1 MEPKWLFNSFC
12 QRRGGRHAADSA
24 AHCKPSPPH
33 TRRSHDYPNIV
44 SSSSHRRKF
53 EPAPCLRSAYFKP
66 FSSSHL
72 CRSLAVS
79 AGSREPRRQ
88 KPVAPVGVETI
99 CLQQD
104 EPRSSDSEPLSAACR
119 GSLGKKHPT
128 VLFIPLFVLFNN
140 SNNETDI
147 WSGALV
153 FSRRCSLVA
162 SIYSQFYT
170 SLKYIVDWT
179 GALCEGLLLVW
190 RRLLEFLGTASM
202 LCRVKLSG
210 KYCHFQTFLSCAVSS
225 FRVCDDPT
233 RGPGKQLQ
241 PYELSSDWVFSPK
254 VGHFSFFRDTAVQ
267 ILLWSFTVWL
277 QPPWSLWPLK
287 FPH

>member
-1 MEPKWLFNSFC
+1 M
-12 QRRGGRHAADSA
+12 RHAADSA

-33 TRRSHDYPNIV
+33 TRRSHDYPNTV

-53 EPAPCLRSAYFKP
+53 DPAPCLRSAYFKP

-104 EPRSSDSEPLSAACR
+104 EPRSSDSEPLSAACP

-128 VLFIPLFVLFNN
+128 VLFIPLFMLFNN
-140 SNNETDI
+140 SNNETDT

-170 SLKYIVDWT
+170 SLKYNVDWT

-190 RRLLEFLGTASM
+190 RRLLEFLGTASI

-210 KYCHFQTFLSCAVSS
+210 KYCHFQTFLSCALSS
-225 FRVCDDPT
+225 CRVCDVIPLEVLESNFNHMSCPFCPT
-233 RGPGKQLQ
+233 G
-241 PYELSSDWVFSPK
+241 FSHLK
-254 VGHFSFFRDTAVQ
+254 SVTFHFSETLRCK
-267 ILLWSFTVWL
+267 SFSGVSQCDYSHL
-277 QPPWSLWPLK
+277 EVSDL
-287 FPH
+287 